1 MADVK
6 WGVDIDVDTVAAKAA
21 DAVVDRLEKSLKSAD
36 TAAHKA
42 GKSTEASFKGI
53 GKSID
58 ETKGKVK
65 EFFEFVGAVAAFEI
79 LEKIADKMAEIGKEA
94 IKSAA
99 HAERMN
105 RVIDSASGGKAE
117 GKENREWLEKFSKT
131 GEQSE
136 AESEGAFVGLKRV
149 GSTDRNAKV
158 AMLAAADIAAVSE
171 DKHAAFNEAVSA
183 FARLQRTGKVSN
195 RTLAPL
201 GLGEKDFKALP
212 EYAKLSSK
220 QLKKKME
227 TGSVTSEDLQRLIM
241 AHTGEK
247 AIGDKGADNA
257 DLLETKMEKLSELPE
272 RFYKKLADTTAVK
285 KLTSELD
292 GILSKLDPDSPTGK
306 KISTFLTGV
315 FDEAAHLAAQLSEAI
330 DGIDWGEMADTIKT
344 DVMPVLREMV
354 ALIGPAMHAVD
365 VTIKG
370 LHEGARLLTDP
381 LGVARDVAT
390 GKVTKSAH
398 DQLAEQGSLPST
410 KDYGLTG
417 DLTGA
422 SFLDKWTPVGYLN
435 DTVFNADWWK
445 TKAKAIP
452 DGTTAAI
459 KDGTPEVE
467 SAAADMGAASSD
479 AFRSPEGIHAQSPS
493 KKFRQ
498 SGRDVIDGYTLGLTD
513 GSDRISDAME
523 STASHAFDVGGG
535 SSSSTESS
543 LGMSVTVA
551 EGAIQINI
559 AGHGD
564 SGEIA
569 RAVEERLQK
578 SAAPIFIDLLERA
591 RAGAGL

>member
-6 WGVDIDVDTVAAKAA
+6 WGVDIDVDAVAAKAA
-21 DAVVDRLEKSLKSAD
+21 DAVVGKLEKTLKSAE
-36 TAAHKA
+36 ASAHKT
-42 GKSTEASFKGI
+42 GKSVEEGFKGV

-117 GKENREWLEKFSKT
+117 GKENREWLEKFAGT

-149 GSTDRNAKV
+149 GSTDKNAKT

-171 DKHAAFNEAVSA
+171 DKHGAFNEAVSA

-247 AIGDKGADNA
+247 AIGEKGADNA
-257 DLLETKMEKLSELPE
+257 DLLETKLEKLSELPE

-285 KLTSELD
+285 KLTGELD
-292 GILSKLDPDSPTGK
+292 GILSKLDPGSPTGK

-315 FDEAAHLAAQLSEAI
+315 FEEAAHLAGQLGEAI
-330 DGIDWGEMADTIKT
+330 DGIDWDEMADTIKT

-354 ALIGPAMHAVD
+354 ALLGPAMHMVD

-370 LHEGARLLTDP
+370 LHEGARLLNDP

-390 GKVTKSAH
+390 GKITKSAH
-398 DQLAEQGSLPST
+398 QQLAEKGTLPST
-410 KDYGLTG
+410 QEHGLAG

-422 SFLDKWTPVGYLN
+422 TLLDKYTPIGYLR
-435 DTVFNADWWK
+435 DTVLNPDWWS
-445 TKAKAIP
+445 TKAQAIP
-452 DGTTAAI
+452 DGVAAGI
-459 KDGTPEVE
+459 KEGTPEVE
-467 SAAADMGAASSD
+467 AAASDMGAASD
-479 AFRSPEGIHAQSPS
+479 AAFRSPDGIHAQSPS
-493 KKFRQ
+493 KKFRR
-498 SGRDVIDGYTLGLTD
+498 SGRDVIDGYTLGLTE
-513 GSDRISDAME
+513 GADRIGDAMD
-523 STASHAFDVGGG
+523 STATNGFDVGRGRD
-535 SSSSTESS
+535 STAGSS
-543 LGMSVTVA
+543 LGMSVTIA
-551 EGAIQINI
+551 EGAIQINV

-578 SAAPIFIDLLERA
+578 SAGPIFIDWLERA
-591 RAGAGL
+591 KAGAGR